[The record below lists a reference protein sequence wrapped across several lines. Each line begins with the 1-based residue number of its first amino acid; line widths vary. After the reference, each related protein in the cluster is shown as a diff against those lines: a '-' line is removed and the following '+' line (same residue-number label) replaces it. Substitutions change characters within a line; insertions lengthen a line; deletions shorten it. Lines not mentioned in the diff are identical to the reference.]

1 MADKDDPT
9 THEGAAAEAEAE
21 EATNDDSATGSAK
34 DDAAQGKAS
43 DDSATESAEDDA
55 AQDKASDDKQKKKSS
70 DGAAKSEEEPKDK
83 GPSRAARVKQ
93 RVQSGFSWRWAA
105 AGAVIV
111 ALGGVIVFGSFRY
124 RDVTRDLAQVH
135 QEQADRDKA
144 AQMAKDYALKSLTYT
159 WQDPDG
165 FFKSVEDGVAPPLKD
180 KYLNVAEL
188 LKGIMAQAKVES
200 SGEILAADVTPQPG
214 GSYQV
219 VVSASQT
226 TRNLQNPQPRVS
238 PIILQV
244 VVNKIGNTWQIADIG
259 PKTGG
264 KPAPGEQ
271 APPGI
276 GGGAP
281 AVPPA
286 KPNGA
291 PAVPPVRPNGA
302 PAVPGLH

>member
-200 SGEILAADVTPQPG
+200 SGEILAADVTPNRAGPTR
-214 GSYQV
+214 SSCRRARRPETCRIPNHACPPSSCRSSSTR
-219 VVSASQT
+219 SA
-226 TRNLQNPQPRVS
+226 TRGRSPTSGPRQAANRLPANRLLQESAAERPLSLRRNP
-238 PIILQV
+238 
-244 VVNKIGNTWQIADIG
+244 T
-259 PKTGG
+259 
-264 KPAPGEQ
+264 E
-271 APPGI
+271 
-276 GGGAP
+276 
-281 AVPPA
+281 
-286 KPNGA
+286 
-291 PAVPPVRPNGA
+291 RP
-302 PAVPGLH
+302 LFLR